1 MYDHISVNSIFAIA
15 PLCLGA
21 SQFAWENLIYM
32 ITHEMWRK
40 TTTLNDICVLLNA
53 TNFIDF
59 VFVFFLVPQILFFF
73 GGTISGMTIVTLLI
87 QTLVMELIV
96 VSY

>member
-40 TTTLNDICVLLNA
+40 TTTLNDICVLSND
-53 TNFIDF
+53 TNFIYF
-59 VFVFFLVPQILFFF
+59 VV
-73 GGTISGMTIVTLLI
+73 GTRSGKTIVTLLI
-87 QTLVMELIV
+87 QTLVMEQIV
-96 VSY
+96 VIY

>member
-53 TNFIDF
+53 TN
-59 VFVFFLVPQILFFF
+59 
-73 GGTISGMTIVTLLI
+73 GGTRSGMTIVTLLI
-87 QTLVMELIV
+87 QTIVMELIV